1 MMRYASKK
9 KYWLS
14 LAIAVV
20 VGYMLAMV
28 VDIIDQWNYY
38 VSEGWSECHVE
49 LSGVARVGSMCYP

>member
-1 MMRYASKK
+1 MRYVSKK

-28 VDIIDQWNYY
+28 VDGLEQLSQCRSDGL
-38 VSEGWSECHVE
+38 SDCHLE
-49 LSGVARVGSMCYP
+49 LDGLHINAYGRE